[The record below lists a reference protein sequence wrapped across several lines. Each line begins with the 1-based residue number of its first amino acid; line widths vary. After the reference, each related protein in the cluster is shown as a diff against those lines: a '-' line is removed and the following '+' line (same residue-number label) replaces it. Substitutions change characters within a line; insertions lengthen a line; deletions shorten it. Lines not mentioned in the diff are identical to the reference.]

1 MITTFK
7 LHIFYPRTSHRIYLT
22 LYAKVQIIVHLISQI
37 ATIMLM
43 FFLLQPHFWV
53 QIAMN
58 FTCMISRSYYIPTTN
73 NRPIKRHVSVTC
85 HSNSLRCRTATYWTA
100 IFGQVTQSIHLRKS
114 QDYLFGMII
123 HLYWIHLRPMWEIFK
138 SRILLLGETEGQA

>member
-1 MITTFK
+1 MTFK

-43 FFLLQPHFWV
+43 FFPLQPHFWV

-58 FTCMISRSYYIPTTN
+58 FTFHNFLSRSYYMPPQIIVQSNATLASRAIP
-73 NRPIKRHVSVTC
+73 IV
-85 HSNSLRCRTATYWTA
+85 Y
-100 IFGQVTQSIHLRKS
+100 
-114 QDYLFGMII
+114 
-123 HLYWIHLRPMWEIFK
+123 
-138 SRILLLGETEGQA
+138 

>member
-1 MITTFK
+1 MTFK

-22 LYAKVQIIVHLISQI
+22 LYANVQTIIHLISQI

-43 FFLLQPHFWV
+43 FFPLQPHFWV

-73 NRPIKRHVSVTC
+73 NRSIKR
-85 HSNSLRCRTATYWTA
+85 LR
-100 IFGQVTQSIHLRKS
+100 
-114 QDYLFGMII
+114 
-123 HLYWIHLRPMWEIFK
+123 
-138 SRILLLGETEGQA
+138 